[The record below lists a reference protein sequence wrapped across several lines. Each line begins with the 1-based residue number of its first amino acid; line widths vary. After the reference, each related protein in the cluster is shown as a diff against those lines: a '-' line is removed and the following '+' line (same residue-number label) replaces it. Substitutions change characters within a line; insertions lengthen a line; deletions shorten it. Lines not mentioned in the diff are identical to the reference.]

1 MFKPENDRCD
11 TFYLLFFYYIMHRI
25 SPLPQVFFENWNIQI
40 YLLHTF
46 CFLYSIILAFPLS
59 PLLSSL
65 WTGLWTIFPQS
76 IILCIRS
83 ILKQIMTNFDVQ
95 YHSLYFI
102 QVFNFYLILSKH
114 IGFLEQYMRGLSIS
128 RIKVEFFNIEK
139 SGISWRGKVN
149 ILFFMFM
156 VQLK

>member
-11 TFYLLFFYYIMHRI
+11 TFYLLFFYYIMHRM
-25 SPLPQVFFENWNIQI
+25 SPLSLVFFENWNIQI

-46 CFLYSIILAFPLS
+46 CFLYSIILVFPLS

-65 WTGLWTIFPQS
+65 WIGLRTIFLQS
-76 IILCIRS
+76 IILCMSS

-95 YHSLYFI
+95 YRFLYFI
-102 QVFNFYLILSKH
+102 QVFNFYPILSKH
-114 IGFLEQYMRGLSIS
+114 IGFLEQYMTRLHIS
-128 RIKVEFFNIEK
+128 RIKVEFFNLEN

-149 ILFFMFM
+149 ILLFMYT